1 MSFKMALNT
10 IFPILI
16 IMSTANNLYA
26 ERYNEDTC
34 FKDYVSNKGG
44 NLPIAVNRE
53 TNQVELYWSDTN
65 HTWLN
70 PGKEEQL
77 GLQRLYDKKVQLR
90 EMQDG
95 IDQMHNETWYN
106 TDQGVG
112 LRR

>member
-1 MSFKMALNT
+1 MSFKMALST
-10 IFPILI
+10 IFISLI
-16 IMSTANNLYA
+16 IISTANSLYA

-34 FKDYVSNKGG
+34 FKDYVSSKGE

-53 TNQVELYWSDTN
+53 TNQVELYWSGAN

-77 GLQRLYDKKVQLR
+77 GLQRLYNKKVQLR

-95 IDQMHNETWYN
+95 LDQMHNETWYN
-106 TDQGVG
+106 TSQDVG
-112 LRR
+112 LHR